1 MTSWYHSDGGPMAS
15 GRSIKKRH
23 TALQK
28 LLDIKVE
35 EAKQEMIA
43 QINEKF
49 DREVNAWRLKGLSA
63 LIEQTDAINT
73 ERQGWKA
80 PYDAND
86 GWVTKYVDGR
96 AYRYNPKAFS
106 RPPLADSK
114 EYYPDERIRNQYR

>member
-28 LLDIKVE
+28 LVDIKVE

-86 GWVTKYVDGR
+86 GWVTTYVDGR
-96 AYRYNPKAFS
+96 AYRYNPKAFN
-106 RPPLADSK
+106 RTTFADSK
-114 EYYPDERIRNQYR
+114 EYDPLNRIRNQYR